1 MIGPSRELITNTFNN
16 HYNENLSERFFWG
29 LCKKN
34 DYDDEIYLKVNDN
47 YQKYLYPYNGPPTK
61 ISFDILKKAWYKA
74 LNEIIEITEN
84 ISDDTLVCIAS
95 Y

>member
-1 MIGPSRELITNTFNN
+1 MECYIDIDIDDDTDE
-16 HYNENLSERFFWG
+16 Y
-29 LCKKN
+29 